1 MIIINIAA
9 LVVAIAVV
17 ALVVALIPLIRELKT
32 TAVALR
38 EVAVRLETEIRPTMQ
53 ELHETLSDLN
63 VLTAGAAEKVEDV
76 QCFMSAVGETGRG
89 LRTISSIVG
98 GAASALSKSSL
109 WLTGAKV
116 AGSFMFDRMTKKG
129 GR

>member
-9 LVVAIAVV
+9 VVVALAVV
-17 ALVVALIPLIRELKT
+17 ALVITLIPLIRELKT
-32 TAVALR
+32 TAVTVR
-38 EVAVRLETEIRPTMQ
+38 EIAGRMEMDIQPTIK
-53 ELHETLSDLN
+53 ELHNTLIELN
-63 VLTAGAAEKVEDV
+63 VITAGAAEKVEDI

-89 LRTISSIVG
+89 LRTISSVVG
-98 GAASALSKSSL
+98 GAAGALSKSSL

-116 AGSFMFDRMTKKG
+116 AGSFVYDRFTKKG